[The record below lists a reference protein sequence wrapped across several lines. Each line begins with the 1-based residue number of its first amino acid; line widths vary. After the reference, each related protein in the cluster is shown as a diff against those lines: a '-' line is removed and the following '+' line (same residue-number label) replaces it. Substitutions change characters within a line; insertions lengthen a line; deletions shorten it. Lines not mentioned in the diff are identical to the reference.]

1 MGEITRCRIV
11 TLLAQVIDGA
21 MQASGQRSLQLRPGW
36 SRCLCD
42 ETRPS
47 RPSKCRGC
55 RPASPAPGGLVTNL
69 TLAENLANM
78 FLRSNS
84 QPGPALK
91 TA

>member
-55 RPASPAPGGLVTNL
+55 RLASPAPGGLVTNL
-69 TLAENLANM
+69 TLE
-78 FLRSNS
+78 SCEHV
-84 QPGPALK
+84 PAKQLSAR
-91 TA
+91 TCAQDCL